1 MWCFL
6 LIMMCLDKVKQAQ
19 AKTGCLC
26 EHWFALGER
35 SMINPSG
42 GQNLLPERRRM
53 PLKTRRFPAG
63 VLLARQ
69 QILLRRKHHINGS
82 RP

>member
-6 LIMMCLDKVKQAQ
+6 LIVMGLPKVKQAQ
-19 AKTGCLC
+19 AKTGRLC

-42 GQNLLPERRRM
+42 GKNLLPGLLRM
-53 PLKTRRFPAG
+53 PLKIKRFPADL
-63 VLLARQ
+63 LLARQ
-69 QILLRRKHHINGS
+69 QILIRRKHHINVS
-82 RP
+82 

>member
-19 AKTGCLC
+19 AKTGRLC
-26 EHWFALGER
+26 EHCFALGGH

-42 GQNLLPERRRM
+42 GKNFLLGRRRM
-53 PLKTRRFPAG
+53 PLKTGRFPVG
-63 VLLARQ
+63 LLLARQ

-82 RP
+82 